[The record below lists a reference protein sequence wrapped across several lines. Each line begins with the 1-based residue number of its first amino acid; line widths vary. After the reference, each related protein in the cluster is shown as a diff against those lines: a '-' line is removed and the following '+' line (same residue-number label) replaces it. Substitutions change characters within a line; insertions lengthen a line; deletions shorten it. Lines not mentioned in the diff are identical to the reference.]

1 MESFLDRVVAGIQK
15 SNHKIDKSIFVLPN
29 ALAVR
34 QFRLAISKV
43 IKKPMTDDRILSFD
57 RLIFRSTGYERCE
70 NIDLLYTLYDIY
82 SKLSKGDVDSFDQ
95 FLRWGPMI
103 INEFENLDAH
113 DADVKEIFTHL
124 AELSAIDQFVGSDD
138 SEPTVTPVKDYRKF
152 NLLLIR
158 VYEELQQELKNH
170 EKAYYGLAVRKFK
183 DDIND
188 YLKRYEQH
196 HFFIGFNALTKAE
209 ETILRTIVEQ
219 GRATI
224 YWDVDKKFYDN
235 KNHPAGHYL
244 RQYVDKWDYF
254 KNESNL
260 PLLQSH
266 FENKKDIH
274 ILDLPKSISQV
285 KSATQIVQNKSD
297 QKNPLNSA
305 IILGDESLLIP
316 TVSTISSTDVAWN
329 TSMGY
334 SLQNTDVYTFFSSF
348 LDAHIE
354 ADQIGFSHATL
365 LKLSNTCYF
374 GKVLKRKN
382 YHLEDLL
389 NDFTEKNKRTVGY
402 VSLRKL
408 IRYEGG
414 DKIYD
419 LFFES
424 FKTDHPINFL
434 KRLISICDFFI
445 ANRQPD
451 INKLYKELGANQDPT
466 SYYFQRFK
474 NLLLN
479 INWFENRYK
488 FIRKLTDLRYLID
501 SLVGNE
507 KIEFSG
513 ESGKGVQIMG
523 ILDSR
528 LLDYDR
534 VVITNLN
541 EGILPRG
548 NKSNRWIPTAVRE
561 LFKIPTYIEDDYLYA
576 YHFFRV
582 IQRASKIYL
591 LYNKDLSGANPGE
604 KSRFIR
610 YLEYFPEPNHTV
622 RNITSKSKIVNNDF
636 AVSVLKNGEILEDL
650 ERIIFSGGLSSSAL
664 SLYLTNP
671 FQFYEKYILKLKDPK
686 IFEYEIS
693 PLNRGNVVH
702 DTLETLFKPLVGKE
716 LRVSDYNEIRSNLK
730 STLLDT
736 YAKKFKGDDI
746 RRGVNYLFTE
756 IITEHVDNYLKLE
769 KESLEKG
776 QSIKILAVE
785 SSLKATLN
793 EKGYRLYGKIDRID
807 LIDGERI
814 RLIDYKT
821 GKFENRTLQNPE
833 QLISKLREKEY
844 NTTQRAQL
852 QLLFYAVLCSRAVA
866 DDTKDDLINFYLG
879 QDFRTYIENDQV
891 DLGII
896 SFKTRSPR
904 FEQIKFNYRQLDH
917 KTLLS
922 YLPEFEMVLA
932 ECIDEL
938 LDSELPFVYER

>member
-1 MESFLDRVVAGIQK
+1 MESFLDRVVEGIEN
-15 SNHKIDKSIFVLPN
+15 SNHEIDKSIFVLPN

-43 IKKPMTDDRILSFD
+43 IKRPMTDDRILSFD
-57 RLIFRSTGYERCE
+57 RLIFHSTGYERCE

-82 SKLSKGDVDSFDQ
+82 SKLSKGEVDSFDQ

-103 INEFENLDAH
+103 LSEFENLDAH

-124 AELSAIDQFVGSDD
+124 AELSAIDQFFGSED
-138 SEPTVTPVKDYRKF
+138 SESAVTPPVKDYKKF

-188 YLKRYEQH
+188 YLNRYKQH

-209 ETILRTIVEQ
+209 ETILRTIVEE

-260 PLLQSH
+260 PSLQSH

-285 KSATQIVQNKSD
+285 KSAAQIVKNESD
-297 QKNPLNSA
+297 QENFLNSA

-316 TVSTISSTDVAWN
+316 TVSAISSTDVAWN

-334 SLQNTDVYTFFSSF
+334 SLQNTDVYTFFSTF

-354 ADQIGFSHATL
+354 ADQIGFRHATL
-365 LKLSNTCYF
+365 LKLSRTCYF
-374 GKVLKRKN
+374 GKLIRIKN
-382 YHLEDLL
+382 YHLVDLL
-389 NDFTEKNKRTVGY
+389 NDFTENNKRTVGY
-402 VSLRKL
+402 GSIRNL
-408 IRYEGG
+408 IRYEEGE
-414 DKIYD
+414 KIYER
-419 LFFES
+419 FFES

-434 KRLISICDFFI
+434 RRLISICDFFI
-445 ANRQPD
+445 ENMQPD

-513 ESGKGVQIMG
+513 ESGKDVQIMG

-548 NKSNRWIPTAVRE
+548 NKSNRWIPTRVRE

-591 LYNKDLSGANPGE
+591 LYNKDISGSNPGE

-610 YLEYFPEPNHTV
+610 YLEYFPESKHTV
-622 RNITSKSKIVNNDF
+622 RNLTLESKVVNNDF
-636 AVSVLKNGEILEDL
+636 AVSVKKNGKILEEL
-650 ERIIFSGGLSSSAL
+650 ENIVFSGGLSSSAL
-664 SLYLTNP
+664 SLYLDNP
-671 FQFYEKYILKLKDPK
+671 FQFYEKYILKLEDPK
-686 IFEYEIS
+686 YFEYEIS

-702 DTLETLFKPLVGKE
+702 DTLYSLFKYYVGKE
-716 LRVSDYNEIRSNLK
+716 LSVSDYNEIRSNLK
-730 STLLDT
+730 STLSDT
-736 YAKKFKGDDI
+736 YAKKFKGDE
-746 RRGVNYLFTE
+746 RGVNYLFTL
-756 IITEHVDNYLKLE
+756 IITEHVDNYLRLE
-769 KESLEKG
+769 MRHLKDG
-776 QSIKILAVE
+776 GSIKILSLEDKVE
-785 SSLKATLN
+785 AKLGEKEYHLK
-793 EKGYRLYGKIDRID
+793 GIIDRID

-821 GKFENRTLQNPE
+821 GKFENRSLQVPE
-833 QLISKLREKEY
+833 QLITTLRDSKVY
-844 NTTQRAQL
+844 NTAKVHL
-852 QLLFYAVLCSRAVA
+852 QLLFYAVLCSRA
-866 DDTKDDLINFYLG
+866 KINDNECGSIDCFQGL
-879 QDFRTYIENDQV
+879 DFRTYVENDKV
-891 DLGII
+891 DLGIV
-896 SFKTRSPR
+896 SFRTRNPR
-904 FEQIKFNYRQLDH
+904 FECINFKSRYLEH
-917 KTLLS
+917 KNLYT
-922 YLPEFEMVLA
+922 YLPEFEEVLTN
-932 ECIDEL
+932 CIEEI
-938 LDSELPFVYER
+938 LDSELPFVYEA

>member
-1 MESFLDRVVAGIQK
+1 MESFLDRVVAGIK
-15 SNHKIDKSIFVLPN
+15 RSNHEIDKSIFVLPN

-34 QFRLAISKV
+34 QFCLAISKV
-43 IKKPMTDDRILSFD
+43 IERPMTDDRILSFD
-57 RLIFRSTGYERCE
+57 RLIFHSTGYERCE

-82 SKLSKGDVDSFDQ
+82 SKLSKGEVDSFDQ

-103 INEFENLDAH
+103 LSEFENLDAH

-124 AELSAIDQFVGSDD
+124 AELSAIDQSFGSED
-138 SEPTVTPVKDYRKF
+138 SELAMTPVKDYRKF

-183 DDIND
+183 NDIND
-188 YLKRYEQH
+188 YLNRCKQH

-209 ETILRTIVEQ
+209 ETILRTIVEE
-219 GRATI
+219 GKATI

-254 KNESNL
+254 KNGSNV
-260 PLLQSH
+260 PLLQSY
-266 FENKKDIH
+266 FENEKDIH

-285 KSATQIVQNKSD
+285 KSATQIVKDESELE
-297 QKNPLNSA
+297 NPLSSA

-316 TVSTISSTDVAWN
+316 TVSAISSTGVDWN

-334 SLQNTDVYTFFSSF
+334 SLQNTDVYTFFTTF
-348 LDAHIE
+348 IDAHIE
-354 ADQIGFSHATL
+354 ADQKGFSHATL
-365 LKLSNTCYF
+365 LKLSRICYF
-374 GKVLKRKN
+374 GELLKGKN
-382 YHLEDLL
+382 YKLENLL
-389 NDFTEKNKRTVGY
+389 YKFTKKNKRTVDY
-402 VSLRKL
+402 CTLKNLVSD
-408 IRYEGG
+408 EGG
-414 DKIYD
+414 EKIYD
-419 LFFES
+419 LFFEL
-424 FKTDHPINFL
+424 FKKDDPIKFL

-445 ANRQPD
+445 ENRQPS
-451 INKLYKELGANQDPT
+451 INKLYKELGANQAPT
-466 SYYFQRFK
+466 LYYFQCFK
-474 NLLLN
+474 NLLLS

-528 LLDYDR
+528 LLDYDC

-548 NKSNRWIPTAVRE
+548 NKSNRWIPTKVRE
-561 LFKIPTYIEDDYLYA
+561 SFKIPTYIEDDYLYA

-610 YLEYFPEPNHTV
+610 YLEYFREPNHTV

-636 AVSVLKNGEILEDL
+636 AVSVLKNGKILEEL
-650 ERIIFSGGLSSSAL
+650 ENIVFSGGLSSSAL
-664 SLYLTNP
+664 SLYLANP
-671 FQFYEKYILKLKDPK
+671 FQFYEKYILKLEDPK
-686 IFEYEIS
+686 YFEYEIS

-702 DTLETLFKPLVGKE
+702 DTLYSLFKDYVGKE
-716 LRVSDYNEIRSNLK
+716 LSISDYNVIRSNLK
-730 STLLDT
+730 STILSS
-736 YAKKFKGDDI
+736 YAKEFKGDDI
-746 RRGVNYLFTE
+746 RRGINYLFTL

-769 KESLEKG
+769 MRHLKDG
-776 QSIKILAVE
+776 GSIKILSLEDMVE
-785 SSLKATLN
+785 AKLGEDRYHLK
-793 EKGYRLYGKIDRID
+793 GIIDRID

-821 GKFENRTLQNPE
+821 GKFENRPLQDPE
-833 QLISKLREKEY
+833 KLITTLRESKVY
-844 NTTQRAQL
+844 SNAKVHL
-852 QLLFYAVLCSRAVA
+852 QLLFYAVLCSRAEIS
-866 DDTKDDLINFYLG
+866 DNECGSIDRFLG
-879 QDFRTYIENDQV
+879 LDFRTYVENDMV
-891 DLGII
+891 DLGIV
-896 SFKTRSPR
+896 SFRTRNPR
-904 FEQIKFNYRQLDH
+904 FECINFKYKYLEH
-917 KTLLS
+917 KNLYT
-922 YLPEFEMVLA
+922 YLPEFEKVLA
-932 ECIDEL
+932 ECIDGL
-938 LDSELPFVYER
+938 LDSAQPFVHEA